1 MHLGDVKQITF
12 RHSSETSLTF
22 PFSSDIDE
30 CEDAKGGC
38 SHECVNNDGG
48 FNCTCP
54 EPLKLSDDNRNCR
67 GE

>member
-1 MHLGDVKQITF
+1 MKNKLLFDTQVKTA
-12 RHSSETSLTF
+12 LTY

-30 CEDAKGGC
+30 CKNNKGGC
-38 SHECVNNDGG
+38 SHECVNVDGG